1 MRREVKELTKNV
13 REVKFTQGYIW
24 VLTNKNEVLQYPIIK
39 EFNEQK

>member
-13 REVKFTQGYIW
+13 HEVKFTQGYIW